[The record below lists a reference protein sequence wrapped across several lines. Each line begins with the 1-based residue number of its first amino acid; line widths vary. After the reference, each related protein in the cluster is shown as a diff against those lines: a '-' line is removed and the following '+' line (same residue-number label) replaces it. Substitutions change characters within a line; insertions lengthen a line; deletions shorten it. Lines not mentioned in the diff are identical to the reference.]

1 MEIGFPKPPSM
12 AELIGHVEST
22 FQIENRLMRP
32 PTNRQKLPFR
42 LQHIQVFDAVLQ
54 RWVDLLSSTQLHPW
68 TQLYVF
74 QYSSPSK
81 TERPAQLSATRP
93 IRSVQA
99 NSAAEKLWLLFQDVD
114 VNGNGYIERDELQR
128 VFSALGLFAFSE
140 SQVDGVFAS
149 ADTNRDGVLSYAEVS
164 KFSGS
169 HPHVI
174 DTLLAASEEYLECVR
189 LKDTEKAYVQLKYD
203 EVEAQYQYLQ
213 QRRDVALMRNKVT
226 TERDALIRAEAER
239 MWTQRNVVLEDA
251 RREFLTRFGQ
261 DPASPAKAAN

>member
-1 MEIGFPKPPSM
+1 MFILLAACELHGVKHNMEIGFPKPPSM

-164 KFSGS
+164 KDVPPLFEDSCS
-169 HPHVI
+169 QIELHRTFPLI
-174 DTLLAASEEYLECVR
+174 
-189 LKDTEKAYVQLKYD
+189 QFPF
-203 EVEAQYQYLQ
+203 
-213 QRRDVALMRNKVT
+213 RR
-226 TERDALIRAEAER
+226 
-239 MWTQRNVVLEDA
+239 
-251 RREFLTRFGQ
+251 
-261 DPASPAKAAN
+261 